1 MEKYDVV
8 VIGAGNGG
16 LTAAARLA
24 KEGVSVLLLER
35 HNIPG
40 GCATSFCRGRFEFEV
55 ALHQL
60 SGLGPPEN
68 PGPLRRHLDAL
79 GVLDKLEFVHA
90 VDLYRLQLVPDRLD
104 ITLRPD
110 RDEVIAELSRH
121 FPQEKE
127 AIKRYFDLIYTYFP
141 ESIGAFYLKDPEAS
155 PEKYP
160 LYFKYGLRS
169 AQEVLDEFFE
179 DPMLKFALSPYWG
192 YIGLPPRL
200 MAFDYM
206 AAMFFGFIEFKP
218 YHLKGG
224 SQALSNA
231 LADCVISNGGT
242 VRYNCA
248 AEKILVSNGAVR
260 GVITENGDE
269 IATRY
274 VVSNASK
281 IATYLEL
288 IDAEQVP
295 DAVINELRQSS
306 VAQSGFVLFMGLDCD
321 PGDVGFTE
329 STNFVVGETDPDRS
343 YEKMRDLDIDE
354 RDTLVVSCY
363 DLRDPSFSP
372 EGASQVAVV
381 TLKYGDPWLSVPP
394 RQYVSEKYRVADNM
408 LRVVE
413 MAYPDIRKHIEEFE
427 VATPLTFMRYLGH
440 PRGSIYGFDHFVKNS
455 DLFVPS
461 TPHIKGLFGV
471 GGWFGLCGFQPTLES
486 GVRAARAIL
495 KKMKA

>member
-1 MEKYDVV
+1 
-8 VIGAGNGG
+8 
-16 LTAAARLA
+16 
-24 KEGVSVLLLER
+24 
-35 HNIPG
+35 
-40 GCATSFCRGRFEFEV
+40 
-55 ALHQL
+55 
-60 SGLGPPEN
+60 
-68 PGPLRRHLDAL
+68 
-79 GVLDKLEFVHA
+79 
-90 VDLYRLQLVPDRLD
+90 
-104 ITLRPD
+104 
-110 RDEVIAELSRH
+110 
-121 FPQEKE
+121 
-127 AIKRYFDLIYTYFP
+127 
-141 ESIGAFYLKDPEAS
+141 
-155 PEKYP
+155 
-160 LYFKYGLRS
+160 
-169 AQEVLDEFFE
+169 
-179 DPMLKFALSPYWG
+179 
-192 YIGLPPRL
+192 
-200 MAFDYM
+200 
-206 AAMFFGFIEFKP
+206 MFFGFIEFKP

-248 AEKILVSNGAVR
+248 AEKILVSDGEVR
-260 GVITENGDE
+260 GVITEDGDE

-281 IATYLEL
+281 IATYMEL
-288 IDAEQVP
+288 IDSDQVP
-295 DAVINELRQSS
+295 DPVINELRQSS

-329 STNFVVGETDPDRS
+329 STNFVVGETNPDRS
-343 YEKMRDLDIDE
+343 YEKMRDMDIDE

-372 EGASQVAVV
+372 EG
-381 TLKYGDPWLSVPP
+381 
-394 RQYVSEKYRVADNM
+394 EKYRVADNM

-413 MAYPDIRKHIEEFE
+413 MAYPDVRKHIEEFE

-440 PRGSIYGFDHFVKNS
+440 PRGSIYGFDHFIKDS

-461 TPHIKGLFGV
+461 VPHIKGLFGV